1 MSARITNVYNENKI
15 AFSAL
20 VFATIVFA
28 INTFDIVSIF
38 YLIAAEFNE
47 DVSLLGLISATL
59 VLGIGLLQ
67 IPGGIMA
74 AKYGPKNTAIVGM
87 LVIMISSVFIGIS
100 TDIYQIAIFRF
111 ILGGGLALFFPSAI
125 VLSAQNF
132 RKGSEALAVGVI
144 AGSSEAGIVIG
155 LIGWTLLALSIGWR
169 SSIIIG
175 ALLAAIA
182 AVILYLLVPPRM
194 KIIIT
199 TATTNKQQSFT
210 IQLRHIRSLL
220 TDKSL
225 IILGI
230 ILLGSQ
236 VAFEQSLAFTPFSL
250 RESLHVEPVLAGLIG
265 SLVPLAAIAG
275 SPITGW
281 LYDKK
286 RNLSRLALVLAG
298 GLLIG
303 TSINYFGVL
312 PAAIASTMTV
322 GFIGG
327 GLFTLL
333 SNAAREKVATGVRKH
348 KLEYTTLSVNWVHA
362 IALTGTFWAPV
373 VFSSAALKYGYGIAW
388 TLIGAVSFAI
398 ILSFS
403 LIERHRSDKN
413 QDDALTKGLKDE

>member
-1 MSARITNVYNENKI
+1 MSARITNVHNENKI

-38 YLIAAEFNE
+38 YLIAAEFDE

-87 LVIMISSVFIGIS
+87 LVIMISSVLIGIS
-100 TDIYQIAIFRF
+100 ADIYQIAIFRF

-125 VLSAQNF
+125 VLSVQNV

-144 AGSSEAGIVIG
+144 SGSAQAGIVIG
-155 LIGWTLLALSIGWR
+155 LVGWTLLAASIDWR

-175 ALLAAIA
+175 AVLAAIA
-182 AVILYLLVPPRM
+182 AAILYLLVPSRM
-194 KIIIT
+194 KIIT
-199 TATTNKQQSFT
+199 TTTNKQESFT

-286 RNLSRLALVLAG
+286 RNLSRLVLVLAG
-298 GLLIG
+298 GLLVG

-312 PAAIASTMTV
+312 PAAIASTLIV

-333 SNAAREKVATGVRKH
+333 SNAARERVATGVRKH

-362 IALTGTFWAPV
+362 IALTGTFWAPIL
-373 VFSSAALKYGYGIAW
+373 FSSAALEYGYGIAW
-388 TLIGAVSFAI
+388 TLIGAISFAI

-403 LIERHRSDKN
+403 LIERHRSNKN
-413 QDDALTKGLKDE
+413 YDDALSKGLKYE

>member
-1 MSARITNVYNENKI
+1 LEPTNVHNENKI

-125 VLSAQNF
+125 VLSAQNV
-132 RKGSEALAVGVI
+132 RKGSEARAVGVI

-155 LIGWTLLALSIGWR
+155 LIGWALLAASIGWR

-175 ALLAAIA
+175 AVLAAIA
-182 AVILYLLVPPRM
+182 AATLYLLVPPRM

-199 TATTNKQQSFT
+199 TTINEQQSFT
-210 IQLRHIRSLL
+210 VQLRHIRSLL

-236 VAFEQSLAFTPFSL
+236 ASFEQGLTFTPFYL
-250 RESLHVEPVLAGLIG
+250 QESFHVEPVLAGLIG

-286 RNLSRLALVLAG
+286 RNLSRLVLVLAG
-298 GLLIG
+298 GLLVG
-303 TSINYFGVL
+303 TSINYFGIL
-312 PAAIASTMTV
+312 PNAIASTLIV

-333 SNAAREKVATGVRKH
+333 SNAAREKVAAGSGKH

-373 VFSSAALKYGYGIAW
+373 VFSSAALGYGYGIAW
-388 TLIGAVSFAI
+388 TLIGAMSFAL
-398 ILSFS
+398 ILIFS
-403 LIERHRSDKN
+403 LIERHRSKE
-413 QDDALTKGLKDE
+413 L

>member
-1 MSARITNVYNENKI
+1 MSGEQTSVHNENKI

-28 INTFDIVSIF
+28 INTFDIISIF

-47 DVSLLGLISATL
+47 DVALLGLISATL

-74 AKYGPKNTAIVGM
+74 AKYGPKSTAIVGM

-111 ILGGGLALFFPSAI
+111 VLGVGLAFFFPSAI
-125 VLSAQNF
+125 VLSAQNV
-132 RKGSEALAVGVI
+132 RKGSEALAVGII
-144 AGSSEAGIVIG
+144 AGSNGAGGMIG
-155 LIGWTLLALSIGWR
+155 LVGWALLAASIGWR

-175 ALLAAIA
+175 AVIAAIA
-182 AVILYLLVPPRM
+182 ATVLYLLLPPRM
-194 KIIIT
+194 KIT
-199 TATTNKQQSFT
+199 TTIKQQGFI
-210 IQLRHIRSLL
+210 IQLSHIRSLL

-236 VAFEQSLAFTPFSL
+236 TAFEQTLAFTPFYVQ
-250 RESLHVEPVLAGLIG
+250 ESLQVDPVAAGLIG
-265 SLVPLAAIAG
+265 SLVLLAALAG

-286 RNLSRLALVLAG
+286 CNLSRLVLTLAG
-298 GLLIG
+298 GLLAGI
-303 TSINYFGVL
+303 SINYFGIL
-312 PAAIASTMTV
+312 PTAVASTLIV

-333 SNAAREKVATGVRKH
+333 SNAARERVATGTGKH

-362 IALTGTFWAPV
+362 IALTGTFWAPI
-373 VFSSAALKYGYGIAW
+373 VFSSSALQYGYQIAW
-388 TLIGAVSFAI
+388 PIIGALSFALI
-398 ILSFS
+398 VGFVILGY
-403 LIERHRSDKN
+403 RS
-413 QDDALTKGLKDE
+413 Q

>member
-1 MSARITNVYNENKI
+1 LEQTNIHNENKI

-47 DVSLLGLISATL
+47 DVPLLGLISATL

-100 TDIYQIAIFRF
+100 TDIYQIALFRF

-125 VLSAQNF
+125 VLSAQNV
-132 RKGSEALAVGVI
+132 RKGSEARAVGVI

-155 LIGWTLLALSIGWR
+155 LIGWALLAASIGWR

-175 ALLAAIA
+175 AVLAAIA
-182 AVILYLLVPPRM
+182 AATLYLLVPPRM
-194 KIIIT
+194 KIIT
-199 TATTNKQQSFT
+199 TTINKQQSFT

-236 VAFEQSLAFTPFSL
+236 ASFEQGLAFTPFYL
-250 RESLHVEPVLAGLIG
+250 KESFHVEPVLAGLIG

-286 RNLSRLALVLAG
+286 RNLSRLVLVLAG
-298 GLLIG
+298 GLLVG
-303 TSINYFGVL
+303 TSINYFGIL
-312 PAAIASTMTV
+312 PNAIASTLIV

-333 SNAAREKVATGVRKH
+333 SNAAREKVAAGSGKH

-373 VFSSAALKYGYGIAW
+373 VFSSAALGYSYGIAW
-388 TLIGAVSFAI
+388 TLIGAISFAL
-398 ILSFS
+398 ILIFS
-403 LIERHRSDKN
+403 LIERHRSNKN
-413 QDDALTKGLKDE
+413 YDDALSKGLKDE

>member
-1 MSARITNVYNENKI
+1 MGCLRSIWKSLTKTDVHNENKI
-15 AFSAL
+15 AFFVL

-28 INTFDIVSIF
+28 INTFDIISIF

-47 DVSLLGLISATL
+47 DVSLLGLIAATL

-67 IPGGIMA
+67 IPSGIMA
-74 AKYGPKNTAIVGM
+74 AKYGPKSTAIVAM
-87 LVIMISSVFIGIS
+87 VVIMISSVFIGVS

-144 AGSSEAGIVIG
+144 SGSSEAGIIIG
-155 LIGWTLLALSIGWR
+155 LVGWAILAASIGWR
-169 SSIIIG
+169 SSILIG
-175 ALLAAIA
+175 AVLAAISA
-182 AVILYLLVPPRM
+182 AILYLLVPPRM
-194 KIIIT
+194 KIIT
-199 TATTNKQQSFT
+199 TTMINKQQSFT
-210 IQLRHIRSLL
+210 IQLPHIRSLL
-220 TDKSL
+220 TDKYL
-225 IILGI
+225 IILGL

-236 VAFEQSLAFTPFSL
+236 ASFEQSLAFTPFYL
-250 RESLHVEPVLAGLIG
+250 QEALHVEPVLAGLIG
-265 SLVPLAAIAG
+265 SLVPLGAIAG

-286 RNLSRLALVLAG
+286 RNLSRLVLVLAG
-298 GLLIG
+298 GLLAG
-303 TSINYFGVL
+303 MSINYFGIL
-312 PAAIASTMTV
+312 PSAIASTLIV

-333 SNAAREKVATGVRKH
+333 SNAARERVATGIGKY

-373 VFSSAALKYGYGIAW
+373 IFSSAALGYGYGIAW
-388 TLIGAVSFAI
+388 ISIAAISFAL
-398 ILSFS
+398 ILIFS
-403 LIERHRSDKN
+403 LIEGHRSNK
-413 QDDALTKGLKDE
+413 T

>member
-1 MSARITNVYNENKI
+1 LEQTNVHNENKI

-74 AKYGPKNTAIVGM
+74 AKYGPKNTTIVGM
-87 LVIMISSVFIGIS
+87 LVIMVSSVLIGIS

-125 VLSAQNF
+125 VLSAQNV
-132 RKGSEALAVGVI
+132 RKGSEALAVGVT
-144 AGSSEAGIVIG
+144 AGSAQAGIIIG
-155 LIGWTLLALSIGWR
+155 LVGWALLASSIGWR

-175 ALLAAIA
+175 AVLAAIA
-182 AVILYLLVPPRM
+182 AAILYLLLPPRM
-194 KIIIT
+194 KIIT
-199 TATTNKQQSFT
+199 TISKQQSFT
-210 IQLRHIRSLL
+210 IQLRHIRLLL

-236 VAFEQSLAFTPFSL
+236 ATFEQSLAFTPFYL
-250 RESLHVEPVLAGLIG
+250 QEALHVEPVLAGLIG

-286 RNLSRLALVLAG
+286 RNLSRLVLVLAG
-298 GLLIG
+298 GLLVG
-303 TSINYFGVL
+303 TSINYFGIL
-312 PAAIASTMTV
+312 PSAIASTMIV
-322 GFIGG
+322 GFIGS

-333 SNAAREKVATGVRKH
+333 SNAARERVATGIGKH

-373 VFSSAALKYGYGIAW
+373 VFSSAALDYGYGIAW
-388 TLIGAVSFAI
+388 SLIGAISFAL
-398 ILSFS
+398 ILIFS
-403 LIERHRSDKN
+403 LIERHHSNKN
-413 QDDALTKGLKDE
+413 YDDALSMGLKDE